1 MKTSRTLVTTTT
13 TMLLL
18 ALPMGTAD
26 YTPGIFGNSNED
38 ETINKCYKKY

>member
-1 MKTSRTLVTTTT
+1 MKTSTTLVTTTI

-18 ALPMGTAD
+18 ALPVGAAD
-26 YTPGIFGNSNED
+26 CTLGILQNSNED